1 MWERLS
7 ETTLCSALKK
17 HSCAATTERKNM
29 EKQELNI
36 NEIVVIEQLPQLF
49 YKLEKV
55 GEYLDKEMSMI
66 HSLILELDSKS
77 EIKAKGNDPLEEEIT
92 MNSLKRW

>member
-1 MWERLS
+1 
-7 ETTLCSALKK
+7 
-17 HSCAATTERKNM
+17 M

-55 GEYLDKEMSMI
+55 GEYLDKELEKVKKLDVSEESKQETKKI
-66 HSLILELDSKS
+66 RTNINNILKQFEG
-77 EIKAKGNDPLEEEIT
+77 GNKNYPA
-92 MNSLKRW
+92 